1 MLGKGEDLNIDIPI
15 SFSSRDQMW
24 NLGPGSHHD
33 NLLETWNLS
42 PVARLKKETWSA
54 ELGANFRRD
63 ELDLQQYAEMTRQK
77 QTGRAE
83 LERETAG
90 IFSAV
95 EYEPWTGW
103 HFSAAARCEKTSI
116 AATAQSLLFPDDPSL
131 NFSSENDEI
140 NRAYQIGVRWE
151 PRADLDFWLRYDR
164 LYRLPSTDE
173 IASYQGF
180 PLSEPFNAEL
190 KAETGN
196 NYELGGEYRIDG
208 WKLRGNGF
216 LQQLTGEI
224 GYDFQKT

>member
-1 MLGKGEDLNIDIPI
+1 M
-15 SFSSRDQMW
+15 
-24 NLGPGSHHD
+24 
-33 NLLETWNLS
+33 
-42 PVARLKKETWSA
+42 
-54 ELGANFRRD
+54 
-63 ELDLQQYAEMTRQK
+63 
-77 QTGRAE
+77 
-83 LERETAG
+83 
-90 IFSAV
+90 
-95 EYEPWTGW
+95 
-103 HFSAAARCEKTSI
+103 
-116 AATAQSLLFPDDPSL
+116 
-131 NFSSENDEI
+131 

-224 GYDFQKT
+224 GYDFQKNLNVNFTDTQRLGSEIEISYQKHIWEMKLHYTQMEATFRSGEYDGRKIYLVPEQEFSAVLSIRPHKNFTLQAEYQYTGSSYEGNDFLNEKEQLPSYAVTNLLCATNRNLTFHFICG